1 MENKY
6 ETVRK
11 LQLIQVK
18 LIKLFVNICE
28 KEHLIYYMSAGTML
42 GAVRHNGYIP
52 WDDDADFMM
61 PREDYEKFLQV
72 ASKYMNGN
80 YSIEHFYLDNQFP
93 NCTARITTSEKKIYI
108 KSAIKPRIE
117 NVWIDI
123 LPIDGMPNKKLARLI
138 HKGRLLFA
146 RAMFRLASFDKLTQ
160 LNKNRPWYEKIL
172 IEFAKR
178 FPIQKILSY
187 PKRWRAMDKAL
198 KKYSPK
204 TSDLWLVF
212 LGGYKFKEMFP
223 KTVFGKGTLY
233 DFEGMKLMG
242 VDDYDTYLKG
252 IYGNYMKLPPKEKRV
267 PSHGQSVVS
276 VNDDTSKGKHS
287 CE

>member
-6 ETVRK
+6 DTVRE
-11 LQLIQVK
+11 LQLIQIEI
-18 LIKLFVNICE
+18 IKLFVSICE
-28 KEHLIYYMSAGTML
+28 KERLTYYMSAGTML
-42 GAVRHNGYIP
+42 GAVRHKGYIP

-72 ASKYMNGN
+72 APKYMHGY
-80 YSIEHFYLDNQFP
+80 YSIEHFYQNNQFS
-93 NCTARITTSEKKIYI
+93 NCTARITTSEKKLYI
-108 KSAIKPRIE
+108 TSGIKPHTE

-123 LPIDGMPNKKLARLI
+123 LPLDGMPNKKICRLI

-146 RAMFRLASFDKLTQ
+146 RAMFRFSSFDELTQ
-160 LNKNRPWYEKIL
+160 VNKNRPWYEKIL

-187 PKRWRAMDKAL
+187 PKRWKAMDKAL

-204 TSDLWLVF
+204 TSVLWVCF
-212 LGGYKFKEMFP
+212 FGGYKFKEMFP

-233 DFEGMKLMG
+233 DFEGMKLRG

-252 IYGNYMKLPPKEKRV
+252 IYGDYMQLPPEKKRV
-267 PSHGQSVVS
+267 PSHVQSIIS
-276 VNDDTSKGKHS
+276 VTDDVAKGKL
-287 CE
+287 